1 MVLRTGRKSHRNVV
15 PTTVLALVVLSA
27 LPAAASAGEFFTVDG
42 KPAHEATAQSAAAGC
57 AALAAPSGEVAC
69 FSSETRHRAAT
80 IEAVKANRLPPGW
93 DSMPSAGQREQFL
106 RGQGASAAGG
116 RGPRAR
122 AADSCGVDDTH
133 VYTGA
138 NMSGSQTWYGL
149 ILGWPNF
156 SSTFNNTV
164 SSYWASRFWVPTWH
178 DGVSGSGAYYD
189 LAHKCR
195 EAFDLAN
202 GDWNNRFSS
211 YHNE

>member
-1 MVLRTGRKSHRNVV
+1 
-15 PTTVLALVVLSA
+15 
-27 LPAAASAGEFFTVDG
+27 
-42 KPAHEATAQSAAAGC
+42 
-57 AALAAPSGEVAC
+57 
-69 FSSETRHRAAT
+69 
-80 IEAVKANRLPPGW
+80 
-93 DSMPSAGQREQFL
+93 MPSAGQREQFL

-122 AADSCGVDDTH
+122 AAANSDCGVEDTH

-156 SSTFNNTV
+156 NATFNNTV
-164 SSYWASRFWVPTWH
+164 SSYWSSRFWVPTWH

-189 LAHKCR
+189 LAHTCHQ
-195 EAFDLAN
+195 AFDLAN
-202 GDWNNRFSS
+202 GAWNNRFSS